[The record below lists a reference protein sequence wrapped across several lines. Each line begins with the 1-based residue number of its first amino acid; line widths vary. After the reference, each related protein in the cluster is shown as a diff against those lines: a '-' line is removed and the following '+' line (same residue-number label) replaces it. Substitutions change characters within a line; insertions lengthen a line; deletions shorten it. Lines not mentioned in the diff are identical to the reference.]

1 MSSSQSFVRVL
12 GQPLG
17 NAIHICQ
24 VTSASTTSK
33 IGLQLSVTQQ
43 SGLDRNY
50 RVNISPSIAT
60 GFGVWKRLVPYDKTE
75 KFINQN
81 HWAVDLSNEVS
92 ESIHTI
98 TLRLVRTKEGT
109 PPATTSLKCRVLA
122 FPSVGQSVNFVD
134 SQTTSAE
141 AVNAGIYDGALISQQ
156 DGMVGINTD
165 SPSHILDV
173 LGNVNISERYKIGG
187 TDVLS
192 ATALGTSVLHSNL
205 TTLGTLSALNV
216 TGNVSAG
223 NLSVGN
229 TTLRVDAVARKVSVG
244 GYDGQWTLRTS
255 AADHQWTSVT
265 YGNGLYVAV
274 AQSGTGT
281 RVMTSPNGST
291 WTLRNSAADASWN
304 SVTYGNGLFV
314 AVAPNAI
321 MTSPN
326 GITWTSRTSPSNLD
340 WRSVTYGNG
349 RFLAVSYVNGVP
361 TGGTLSMAWMT
372 SSDGISWTSFS
383 SPPLIYEEA
392 WISVAYGNNQFLV
405 INEAGPTVSISVDG
419 QTFLS
424 STTSES
430 GTFRSLTYG
439 NGSFVGVGNFGVVYV
454 DGGYSRPLGLG
465 VNWESVTYGNGL
477 FVAVASN
484 GTGNRIATSPDGVTW
499 TLGTSPADNTW
510 TSVTYGNG
518 IFVAVSSD
526 GSGNRV
532 MTSSSILSDV
542 VVSGNLRAGGE
553 IVSVGNVEIRYPVDE
568 SKRWRIISSTDATG
582 DFLQIESFVNS
593 AWTGYMRIDK

>member
-165 SPSHILDV
+165 APSHTLDV
-173 LGNVNISERYKIGG
+173 LGNTNTSGTYKIGG
-187 TDVLS
+187 TDVLT
-192 ATALGTSVLHSNL
+192 ATALGTAVVSSSLTSVG
-205 TTLGTLSALNV
+205 TLGSLSVTGNVTAGNLSTNAISATAITGTNLQV
-216 TGNVSAG
+216 TGNVS
-223 NLSVGN
+223 
-229 TTLRVDAVARKVSVG
+229 
-244 GYDGQWTLRTS
+244 
-255 AADHQWTSVT
+255 
-265 YGNGLYVAV
+265 
-274 AQSGTGT
+274 
-281 RVMTSPNGST
+281 
-291 WTLRNSAADASWN
+291 
-304 SVTYGNGLFV
+304 
-314 AVAPNAI
+314 
-321 MTSPN
+321 
-326 GITWTSRTSPSNLD
+326 
-340 WRSVTYGNG
+340 
-349 RFLAVSYVNGVP
+349 
-361 TGGTLSMAWMT
+361 
-372 SSDGISWTSFS
+372 
-383 SPPLIYEEA
+383 
-392 WISVAYGNNQFLV
+392 
-405 INEAGPTVSISVDG
+405 
-419 QTFLS
+419 
-424 STTSES
+424 
-430 GTFRSLTYG
+430 
-439 NGSFVGVGNFGVVYV
+439 
-454 DGGYSRPLGLG
+454 
-465 VNWESVTYGNGL
+465 
-477 FVAVASN
+477 
-484 GTGNRIATSPDGVTW
+484 
-499 TLGTSPADNTW
+499 
-510 TSVTYGNG
+510 
-518 IFVAVSSD
+518 
-526 GSGNRV
+526 
-532 MTSSSILSDV
+532 
-542 VVSGNLRAGGE
+542 GNLRVVGE

-582 DFLQIESFVNS
+582 DFLQIESLVGS
-593 AWTGYMRIDK
+593 VWTGYMRIDK